1 MNTTIYY
8 FLIYIAEALICIQYT
23 SNIFSDRFSHFKTF
37 IAIFILY
44 STLFII
50 SLLQNPYI
58 NVIVFFIF
66 HIFIFCC
73 LFQTTKL
80 NAVFHSLILTIT
92 MIFTELIVLTIYSN
106 ISVHFYTEIYIHHIT
121 LVMAIISKLLYFIIT
136 FFISHTLLK
145 NSNNT
150 IPFSLENVFSYV

>member
-50 SLLQNPYI
+50 SLLQNPYS
-58 NVIVFFIF
+58 FFYFSYIHFLLLISNHKVKCCFSLTYPYHYNDLYRTHCSYYLFKYKCAFLYRNLYTSHYSRNGYNQQITIF
-66 HIFIFCC
+66 YHHIFY
-73 LFQTTKL
+73 
-80 NAVFHSLILTIT
+80 IT
-92 MIFTELIVLTIYSN
+92 Y
-106 ISVHFYTEIYIHHIT
+106 
-121 LVMAIISKLLYFIIT
+121 LVK
-136 FFISHTLLK
+136 K
-145 NSNNT
+145 
-150 IPFSLENVFSYV
+150 

>member
-58 NVIVFFIF
+58 NVIVFFF
-66 HIFIFCC
+66 F
-73 LFQTTKL
+73 
-80 NAVFHSLILTIT
+80 
-92 MIFTELIVLTIYSN
+92 IYSF
-106 ISVHFYTEIYIHHIT
+106 S
-121 LVMAIISKLLYFIIT
+121 AAYFKPQ
-136 FFISHTLLK
+136 S
-145 NSNNT
+145 
-150 IPFSLENVFSYV
+150 

>member
-92 MIFTELIVLTIYSN
+92 MIFTELIVLTIHFKYKCAFLYRNLYTSHYSRN
-106 ISVHFYTEIYIHHIT
+106 GYNQQITIFYHHIFYIT
-121 LVMAIISKLLYFIIT
+121 YLVK
-136 FFISHTLLK
+136 K
-145 NSNNT
+145 
-150 IPFSLENVFSYV
+150 